1 MTFRRTG
8 LAQEMAQ
15 QLLKPSFLDTSLR
28 SGLFLSGQRRVGKTT
43 FLATDLIPALENLGA
58 IVIYVDLWSQPQAN
72 PADLVHDA
80 IRRSLNELQTP
91 GSGILQ
97 KLRSVS
103 SVEAGVAG
111 FKFGFKLADLGK
123 QGGVS
128 LAHAFMALIDQAQ
141 ANVVLIVDEVQ
152 HALGSTEGGNM
163 LHALKATRDAI
174 NTRPE
179 TPGYFLFL
187 GTGSHRARVQELS
200 VKGNQAFNG
209 AVTHEFPVLGRDF
222 IEYILH
228 QVKPQL
234 GSKTPSIA
242 VAQEAFKRMGS
253 RPEELMKAL
262 NILRTLPQGT
272 NADEHLPTIAESLGA
287 AAADV
292 ELQKIEALGPLAEA
306 VFSRICSIGG
316 NVKGGFTA
324 DALKEYSVKTG
335 REVSAQEVQSVIAL
349 MTSANLLMRVSHG
362 HYGVTD
368 SFVEKAWVA
377 RLQADQLLRA
387 DATPDKGATA

>member
-1 MTFRRTG
+1 MTFRRTT
-8 LAQEMAQ
+8 LAGEMAQ
-15 QLLKPSFLDTSLR
+15 QLLEPSFLDTSLR

-43 FLATDLIPALENLGA
+43 FLATDLIPALEEKGA

-80 IRRSLNELQTP
+80 IRRSLHALQTP
-91 GSGILQ
+91 GSGILE
-97 KLRSVS
+97 KLRRVNSID
-103 SVEAGVAG
+103 AGVAG
-111 FKFGFKLADLGK
+111 FRFGFKLADVGK
-123 QGGVS
+123 EGGAS
-128 LAHAFMALIDQAQ
+128 LAQAFTELIDQAKTD
-141 ANVVLIVDEVQ
+141 VVLIVDEVQ
-152 HALGSTEGGNM
+152 HALGSTDGDNM

-174 NTRPE
+174 NTRVE
-179 TPGYFLFL
+179 SAGYFLFV

-222 IEYILH
+222 IEYVLQ

-234 GSKTPSIA
+234 GTNVPS
-242 VAQEAFKRMGS
+242 VVVTEEAFKNMGS

-262 NILRTLPQGT
+262 NILRRLPPEA
-272 NADEHLPTIAESLGA
+272 NADEHLPTIAQALGA

-324 DALKEYSVKTG
+324 EALKDYSAKTG
-335 REVSAQEVQSVIAL
+335 REVTTQEVQGVIGL

-368 SFVEKAWVA
+368 AFVEKAWA
-377 RLQADQLLRA
+377 TRLQAENLL
-387 DATPDKGATA
+387 